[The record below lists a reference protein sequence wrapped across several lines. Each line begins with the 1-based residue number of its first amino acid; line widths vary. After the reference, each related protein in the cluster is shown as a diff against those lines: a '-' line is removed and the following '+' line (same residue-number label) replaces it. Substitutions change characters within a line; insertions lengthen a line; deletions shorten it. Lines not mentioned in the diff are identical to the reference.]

1 MVKCFWCE
9 DNGIDILPEYHYN
22 NGKHEWRIGI
32 TINNKYNRDPK
43 VYEKKNVMEQV
54 YQYSKYYFNKYCTN
68 KDKMKIKAEQ
78 IEKAS
83 KIWRGSINK
92 VSYE

>member
-1 MVKCFWCE
+1 MGELDNNNTNYPHHTRQGGDLVKCFWCE

-43 VYEKKNVMEQV
+43 VYEKKRCNG
-54 YQYSKYYFNKYCTN
+54 T
-68 KDKMKIKAEQ
+68 
-78 IEKAS
+78 
-83 KIWRGSINK
+83 SISILK
-92 VSYE
+92 VLLQ